1 MEEYVRSYAG
11 LRLERAREELQ
22 TAEENI
28 ANGRFRAAV
37 SRCYYAMF
45 YMASAALFSQSVQ
58 RSKHSGVESAFAE
71 HLIKSGQI
79 ETEYS
84 RSYQRVR
91 RLREEADYAERV
103 EIDEMTARQSLVEA
117 KGFVTRVEKFLIEV
131 EIL

>member
-1 MEEYVRSYAG
+1 MEEYARAYAR

-28 ANGRFRAAV
+28 ANGHFRAAV
-37 SRCYYAMF
+37 SRSYYAIF

-71 HLIKSGQI
+71 HLVKSGQI
-79 ETEYS
+79 ESVYS

-103 EIDEMTARQSLVEA
+103 EIDESTARQTLAEA
-117 KGFVTRVEKFLIEV
+117 ERFVTRVEKFLNEV